1 MVMNNSDIWGTK
13 QQITGTPTLTEESIC
28 SLVQQHYNLVKLS
41 DIFLLFI
48 SAEHS
53 SFPSSSVNIV
63 EAKGIYDG
71 AGIAI
76 AINIVLGKHL

>member
-1 MVMNNSDIWGTK
+1 
-13 QQITGTPTLTEESIC
+13 
-28 SLVQQHYNLVKLS
+28 LVKLS